1 MEKFSFHGFLVMRI
15 WYRFLKTL
23 RNNPEMDD
31 KTSATDSSEKIKGR
45 EMAKVNGSQGTESP
59 VLKLKELRQY

>member
-1 MEKFSFHGFLVMRI
+1 MPTTAPKDFAQSYGNKKSFHGFLVMRL

-31 KTSATDSSEKIKGR
+31 KMEVKA
-45 EMAKVNGSQGTESP
+45 ESP
-59 VLKLKELRQY
+59 VLKLKELSQH